1 MNCISPTWYLVLLQG
16 VLRILI
22 TEGTSGVLMWQW
34 FFHAVWVLSS
44 SRPLC
49 QDRGDHI
56 KKVREDSLF
65 PLHRGRS
72 ETWRHSPGWP
82 VLGLGEALQ
91 CSSPQATSSP
101 APAKVRWQQQCWG
114 TCLRVVWPLRTLSCP
129 SPGRNGSFLTWLRD
143 ACTVMWCWRTY
154 NLTGFL
160 QWRGEIEAS
169 FEQSV
174 SVAVAQA
181 RTSKES
187 SSQETHLCEVCGPVL
202 RDIVSQ
208 AWAAGNTTEV

>member
-114 TCLRVVWPLRTLSCP
+114 TCLRVVWPLRTLPCP
-129 SPGRNGSFLTWLRD
+129 LAGRNGSSLMQLRD
-143 ACTVMWCWRTY
+143 ACTMMWCWRTMHLY
-154 NLTGFL
+154 PHWVRLPPSPDWPGL
-160 QWRGEIEAS
+160 G
-169 FEQSV
+169 SV
-174 SVAVAQA
+174 S
-181 RTSKES
+181 RLTLLS
-187 SSQETHLCEVCGPVL
+187 SRGALFKHMHLGHCLFPRLSG
-202 RDIVSQ
+202 
-208 AWAAGNTTEV
+208 